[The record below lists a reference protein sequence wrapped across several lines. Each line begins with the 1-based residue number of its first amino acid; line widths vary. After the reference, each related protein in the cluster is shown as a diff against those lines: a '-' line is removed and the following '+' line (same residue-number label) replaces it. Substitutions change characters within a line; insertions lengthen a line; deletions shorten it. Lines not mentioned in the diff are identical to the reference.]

1 VSSENALPILDT
13 IFGGVGCVTNFS
25 DRSHDVSRKEEAAS
39 RETMVAV
46 DHGNGL
52 NRSYGVPT
60 GNFDVL
66 VSLRSREVFAA
77 ASNASA
83 SV

>member
-1 VSSENALPILDT
+1 
-13 IFGGVGCVTNFS
+13 
-25 DRSHDVSRKEEAAS
+25 
-39 RETMVAV
+39 MVAV